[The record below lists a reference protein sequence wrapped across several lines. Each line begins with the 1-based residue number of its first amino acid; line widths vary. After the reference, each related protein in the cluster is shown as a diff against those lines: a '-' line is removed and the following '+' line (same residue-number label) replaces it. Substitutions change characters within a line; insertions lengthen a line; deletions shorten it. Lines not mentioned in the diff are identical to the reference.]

1 MSSIH
6 KIFTVYDSKAETFM
20 PPFFVPSKGL
30 AIRAFEDCI
39 NSNEHHF
46 GKHPADYT
54 LFSLGS
60 FDTDT
65 GEFDI
70 TDRISVGNGV
80 EFVNPL
86 LPDNPANAHPGR
98 HGSKDSEHPEVVI

>member
-1 MSSIH
+1 MSQLQL
-6 KIFTVYDSKAETFM
+6 IFTVHDQKGETFM
-20 PPFFVPSKGL
+20 PPFFVPSRGL

-39 NSNEHHF
+39 NSDDHHF

-65 GEFDI
+65 GSFNI
-70 TDRISVGNGV
+70 TDRTSVGNGV
-80 EFVNPL
+80 EFINALKPKSE
-86 LPDNPANAHPGR
+86 PKSDANSSRSPNQDG
-98 HGSKDSEHPEVVI
+98 

>member
-1 MSSIH
+1 MSQLQL
-6 KIFTVYDSKAETFM
+6 IFTVHDVKAETFM

-39 NSNEHHF
+39 NSDDHHF

-65 GEFDI
+65 GTFDFTEKKSI
-70 TDRISVGNGV
+70 GNGV

-86 LPDNPANAHPGR
+86 KPEAPNVPNPSRSPDENG
-98 HGSKDSEHPEVVI
+98 

>member
-1 MSSIH
+1 MSQIH
-6 KIFTVYDSKAETFM
+6 KCYTVHDVKAETFL

-39 NSNEHHF
+39 NSKDHHF

-54 LFSLGS
+54 LFEIGS

-65 GEFDI
+65 GEFSPDI
-70 TDRISVGNGV
+70 MKSIGNGV
-80 EFVNPL
+80 EFLNPL
-86 LPDNPANAHPGR
+86 KPPENVNENASRSPDQN
-98 HGSKDSEHPEVVI
+98 S

>member
-1 MSSIH
+1 MSSVQL
-6 KIFTVYDSKAETFM
+6 IFTVYDQKAVTFM

-39 NSNEHHF
+39 NSEDHHF

-60 FDTDT
+60 FDTDL
-65 GEFDI
+65 GEFVL

-80 EFVNPL
+80 EFLNPFK
-86 LPDNPANAHPGR
+86 PDTPQNANSSR
-98 HGSKDSEHPEVVI
+98 SNNEDS

>member
-1 MSSIH
+1 MQLM
-6 KIFTVYDSKAETFM
+6 FTVHDQKAETFM

-39 NSNEHHF
+39 NSDDHHF

-54 LFSLGS
+54 LFFLGS
-60 FDTDT
+60 FDTDN
-65 GEFDI
+65 GEFDLMEKQ
-70 TDRISVGNGV
+70 SVGNGV

-86 LPDNPANAHPGR
+86 APKESNNVPDTSRSTDENG
-98 HGSKDSEHPEVVI
+98 

>member
-1 MSSIH
+1 MQLIY
-6 KIFTVYDSKAETFM
+6 TVHDVKAETFM

-30 AIRAFEDCI
+30 AIRAFEDCV
-39 NSNEHHF
+39 NSKDHHF

-54 LFSLGS
+54 LFHLGS

-65 GEFDI
+65 GEFDLI
-70 TDRISVGNGV
+70 DKQSVGNGV

-86 LPDNPANAHPGR
+86 KPEPPENANTSRSQHENR
-98 HGSKDSEHPEVVI
+98 